1 MPTTKVISIDDYK
14 QFSQDSSLAEE
25 YIEIPPILAENKS
38 FEQPLKFESIILAQT
53 VKSDLNFD
61 STKNKDYINIDNPI

>member
-25 YIEIPPILAENKS
+25 FVEIPPMLTENKS
-38 FEQPLKFESIILAQT
+38 FEQPLKFE
-53 VKSDLNFD
+53 
-61 STKNKDYINIDNPI
+61 